1 MTNFAPLLSKAVSM
15 SVQINSKPSLIK
27 QYWWKIL
34 GILLVFYTIFA
45 GLLGEVPRLDILNET
60 IRNLYFHVTMWF
72 GMMALLFMSMVHSI
86 QQLNNNSMEADNKA
100 SAYADAGILLGM
112 LGILTGSVWARFT
125 WGAWW
130 VNDPKLNGAAI
141 SLLIYFAYLIL
152 RGAIDEEQKRA
163 RIAAVYNIFAFVML
177 IVFLMIYPRM
187 NNVDSLHPGNGGNP
201 AFAAYDLDARMR
213 MVFYPAVIGWILIG
227 AWIAQIISR
236 MQQIKRNMLFRQ
248 MNLKP

>member
-1 MTNFAPLLSKAVSM
+1 MAVSAG
-15 SVQINSKPSLIK
+15 STPSFFSL
-27 QYWWKIL
+27 YWWKLL
-34 GILLVFYTIFA
+34 GIVLVFYTIFA

-72 GMMALLFMSMVHSI
+72 GMMALLLISMIHSI
-86 QQLNNNSMEADNKA
+86 KQLSSSSMLSDNKA
-100 SAYADAGILLGM
+100 SAYANAGIMLGI

-163 RIAAVYNIFAFVML
+163 RISAVYNIFAFVML
-177 IVFLMIYPRM
+177 MVFLMIYPRM

-201 AFAAYDLDARMR
+201 AFSAYDLDARMR
-213 MVFYPAVIGWILIG
+213 AVFYPAVLGWILIG
-227 AWIAQIISR
+227 SWIAQLIARSTE
-236 MQQIKRNMLFRQ
+236 IKRKMLFGE

>member
-1 MTNFAPLLSKAVSM
+1 M
-15 SVQINSKPSLIK
+15 SVQIDSKPSLIK

-72 GMMALLFMSMVHSI
+72 GMMALLFMSMVYSI

-100 SAYADAGILLGM
+100 SSYADAGILLGM
-112 LGILTGSVWARFT
+112 LGIFTGSVWARFT

-201 AFAAYDLDARMR
+201 AFGAYDLDARMR